1 MSTSDFL
8 PILDT
13 NAVSAKG
20 KETLEKVKKFM
31 TEYVN
36 PGELV
41 YRQQMQESG
50 KKWWIPPIIDEL
62 KAKAKA
68 QGLWNLFLPGIS
80 GLTVLEYAL
89 IAEETGKSRIG
100 PEVFNCAAPDTGNM
114 EVLYLYGNAEQKK
127 QWLEPLLD
135 GKIRSCFCMTEPQV
149 ASSDATNMECSI
161 ERDGDSYV
169 INGRKWWS
177 SGAGD
182 PRCKIAILMGRTG
195 GKSAPRHKRHSQ
207 ILVPLDT
214 PGVKIVRFMQV
225 FGNEDSPKG
234 HAEIEFT
241 NVRVPL
247 SNMILGE
254 GRGFEIA
261 QGRLGPGRIHHC
273 MRAIGVAE
281 MALMMMCARV
291 HQRSPFGKTLAHQ
304 GVVQHQIAESRIEID
319 AMRLLVLKAAHTID
333 KYGTKAARKQ
343 VAMIKVLVP
352 RSTVKIIDRA
362 IQIHGGAGVSQ
373 DFPLSAMYAA
383 SRTLQIADGPD
394 EVHLTSIGL
403 QEMRDQMNKAK
414 L

>member
-1 MSTSDFL
+1 MSGSQTS
-8 PILDT
+8 PVLDT
-13 NAVSAKG
+13 KVMSPKG
-20 KETLEKVKKFM
+20 KEVLEKVKKFM
-31 TEYVN
+31 VEHVYPAEQVYTEQLAN
-36 PGELV
+36 
-41 YRQQMQESG
+41 SG
-50 KKWWIPPIIDEL
+50 KKWWIPPIIEEV
-62 KAKAKA
+62 KAKAKE

-89 IAEETGKSRIG
+89 IAEETGKSRLG
-100 PEVFNCAAPDTGNM
+100 PEAFNCAAPDTGNM
-114 EVLYLYGNAEQKK
+114 EVLYLYGSPEQKK
-127 QWLEPLLD
+127 QWLEPLLE
-135 GKIRSCFCMTEPQV
+135 GKIRSCFSMTEPQV
-149 ASSDATNMECSI
+149 ASSDATNMQCTI
-161 ERDGDSYV
+161 TRDGDSYV

-182 PRCKIAILMGRTG
+182 PRCKVSILMGKTG
-195 GKSAPRHKRHSQ
+195 GQDSPRHKRHSM

-225 FGNEDSPKG
+225 FGNEDAPHG
-234 HAEIEFT
+234 HAEIEFN

-273 MRAIGVAE
+273 MRCIGLAE
-281 MALMMMCARV
+281 QALKMMCARV

-304 GVVQHQIAESRIEID
+304 GVVRHQIAESRIEIE
-319 AMRLLVLKAAHTID
+319 AMRLMVLKAAHTID
-333 KYGTKAARKQ
+333 KYGTKAARKE

-352 RSTVKIIDRA
+352 RTTVKIIDRA

-373 DFPLSAMYAA
+373 DFPLHAMYAGA
-383 SRTLQIADGPD
+383 RTLQIADGPD
-394 EVHLTSIGL
+394 EVHLSSVAL
-403 QEMRDQMNKAK
+403 QEMRDQLNAK